1 MGIERESNKKF
12 VFRNGYRERAT
23 KNLCSEMGRERER
36 ARIYVQK
43 GRKLII

>member
-36 ARIYVQK
+36 EHVSMYKKVEN
-43 GRKLII
+43 